1 MTAKPSDV
9 TQSATTPTTTA
20 GAASKGVIFAG
31 YLGGGTFK
39 ESGLQD
45 LVLGEN
51 GPPYWAHLD
60 RSESVAQNWLVKES
74 GLPTAALH
82 AILAEETRPR
92 METFDGGGMLLILRG
107 VNLNPGAD
115 PEDMIT
121 LRIWA
126 EEKRVIS
133 LRRFRIMAV
142 QDVRDL
148 LEKGQGPSTVGSVV
162 TQVIAGL
169 LARMEPTIQ
178 ALQEAIDDLEVE
190 TLEEEAPDIRQKLYG
205 LRTQIVRLRR
215 YVAPQRDAL
224 KQMLEAPPAWF
235 AKDDRNRLRHA
246 LDQVTRYVEAL
257 EAARDR
263 TAVVQDE
270 MANRIGEMANRR
282 IYLLSVVAGI
292 FLPLGLLT
300 GLLGINVA
308 GMPGAETPWAFWA
321 VCGLLGLLM
330 IFEIWLFKK
339 LNWV

>member
-1 MTAKPSDV
+1 MTGKPSDV
-9 TQSATTPTTTA
+9 NQPATA
-20 GAASKGVIFAG
+20 GAVSKGVIFAG
-31 YLGGGTFK
+31 YLGGGTIK
-39 ESGLQD
+39 DCGLAD
-45 LVLGEN
+45 LGTAEDK
-51 GPPYWAHLD
+51 PPYWAHLD
-60 RSESVAQNWLVKES
+60 RSESDAQNWLVRES
-74 GLPTAALH
+74 GLPSAALH

-92 METFDGGGMLLILRG
+92 LESFDGGGLLLILRG

-142 QDVRDL
+142 QDVRDQ
-148 LEKGQGPSTVGSVV
+148 LEKGQGPSTIGGVV
-162 TQVIAGL
+162 TQVIGGL
-169 LARMEPTIQ
+169 LQRMEPTIQ
-178 ALQEAIDDLEVE
+178 SLQEAIDDVEVE
-190 TLEEEAPDIRQKLYG
+190 TLEEETPDIRQKLYG

-224 KQMLEAPPAWF
+224 KQLLEGPPSWF
-235 AKDDRNRLRHA
+235 SKDDRNRLRHA

-282 IYLLSVVAGI
+282 IYLLSIVAGI

-321 VCGLLGLLM
+321 VCGLLGVLVV
-330 IFEIWLFKK
+330 FEIWLFKR